1 MKLDKNLPDKIY
13 SFFKEGL
20 NDLKTSVVNAPS
32 ELLKLPI
39 NNFLKDA
46 AQMEKE
52 FREEV
57 ERLNK
62 SRNENEYYFLLN
74 GRVLEASEVL
84 KLPMEENY

>member
-1 MKLDKNLPDKIY
+1 MKFDKNLPDKIY

-20 NDLKTSVVNAPS
+20 NDLKATVANAPS
-32 ELLKLPI
+32 GLLKLPI

-46 AQMEKE
+46 AEMEKE

-62 SRNENEYYFLLN
+62 ARSENEYYFLLN
-74 GRVLEASEVL
+74 GKVLEANEVL